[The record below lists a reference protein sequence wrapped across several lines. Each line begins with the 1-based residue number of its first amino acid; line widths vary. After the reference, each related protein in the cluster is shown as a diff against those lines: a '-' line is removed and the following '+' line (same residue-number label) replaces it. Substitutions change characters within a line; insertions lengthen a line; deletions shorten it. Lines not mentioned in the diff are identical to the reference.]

1 MRKYDD
7 EFKQN
12 AVKKILDGQ
21 AVASV
26 SRELGVAEG
35 VLHKWRKE
43 RVASSSAAEK
53 ELLAVKRR
61 LREVEM
67 ENEILKRWLLSSGV
81 EASQIRVH

>member
-21 AVASV
+21 SVASV
-26 SRELGVAEG
+26 SRELGVSEG
-35 VLHKWRKE
+35 VLHKWKKE
-43 RVASSSAAEK
+43 RVESSSAAEK
-53 ELLAVKRR
+53 ELLTVKKR

-67 ENEILKRWLLSSGV
+67 ENEILKKAALIFGRGS
-81 EASQIRVH
+81 

>member
-7 EFKQN
+7 EFKQS

-21 AVASV
+21 SVASV
-26 SRELGVAEG
+26 SRELGVSEG

-67 ENEILKRWLLSSGV
+67 ENEILKKAALIFGRGS
-81 EASQIRVH
+81 